1 MAAVMLVTLTGMVA
15 ALDAVIALFFLRF
28 YVRSR
33 DRLFAMFALSFGI
46 LTLQR
51 VLLPLARD
59 WGENTAWLYGL
70 RLLAFLVILI
80 AIIDKNRGSGRAG

>member
-1 MAAVMLVTLTGMVA
+1 MAAVLLVTLTGMLA

-33 DRLFAMFALSFGI
+33 DRLFALFALAFGI

-51 VLLPLARD
+51 VLLPVARD
-59 WGENTAWLYGL
+59 WGEHTAWLYGL
-70 RLLAFLVILI
+70 RLLAFLVILV
-80 AIIDKNRGSGRAG
+80 AIIDKNRGPDRTG